1 MTKTHVVTV
10 TRPNG
15 EVVSVVS
22 YVDKNDT
29 KYLVKVNGVARHSGL
44 SHEGVVKTLAMY
56 LAT

>member
-1 MTKTHVVTV
+1 MTKNLVTI

-22 YVDKNDT
+22 HVDKNDT
-29 KYLVKVNGVARHSGL
+29 KYVVKVNGVARHTGL